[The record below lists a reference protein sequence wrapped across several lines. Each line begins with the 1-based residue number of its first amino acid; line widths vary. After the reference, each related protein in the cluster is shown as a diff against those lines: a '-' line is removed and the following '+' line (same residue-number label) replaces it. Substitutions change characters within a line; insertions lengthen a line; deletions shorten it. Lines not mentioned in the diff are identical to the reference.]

1 MLGELTPRE
10 IEDLLLSET
19 TGRIGCHADGR
30 TYVVPITYAYRSP
43 HVYCHSP
50 EGLKLRMMRKNPV
63 VCFEV
68 DRIEDI
74 GSWRSV
80 IALARFEE
88 LGGRE
93 ALAAMDILIAR
104 LAAIRPDRDEHP
116 SYVLRASEVESS
128 RADGRPIV
136 LFRLLLA
143 EKTGRFERVAD
154 RVASDGV
161 AQP

>member
-10 IEDLLLSET
+10 IEDFLRTET
-19 TGRIGCHADGR
+19 TGRIGCHAEGR
-30 TYVVPITYAYRSP
+30 TYVVPITYAYNSP
-43 HVYCHSP
+43 YVYCHSP

-68 DRIEDI
+68 DRLEDV

-80 IALARFEE
+80 IALGRFEE
-88 LGGRE
+88 LGGRD

-104 LAAIRPDRDEHP
+104 FTALHPDREEHP
-116 SYVLRASEVESS
+116 SYVLRASDVESS

-143 EKTGRFERVAD
+143 EKTGRFESIAD
-154 RVASDGV
+154 
-161 AQP
+161 